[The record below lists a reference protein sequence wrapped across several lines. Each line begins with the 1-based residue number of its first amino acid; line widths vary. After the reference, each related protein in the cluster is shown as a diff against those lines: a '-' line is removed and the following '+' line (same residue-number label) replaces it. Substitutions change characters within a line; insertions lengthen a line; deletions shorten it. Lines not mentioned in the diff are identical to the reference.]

1 MIKTVNIYCQG
12 RPITAL
18 GTVIRSDIMGAR
30 LDVADIKKLILQKAQ
45 VREVLP
51 DGSTVILDLNN
62 YDKPDMME
70 QSKAAKEAEAA
81 AKKQAAIN
89 AAKQKEIIDAK
100 NKARDEAIKASKKEE
115 FVPKKVK
122 EQKKDK
128 HGKVTDVKPEKSEE
142 EKRKDA
148 IEAARHALQENN

>member
-18 GTVIRSDIMGAR
+18 GTVIRSDVMGAR

-51 DGSTVILDLNN
+51 DGSTVILDLKN

-122 EQKKDK
+122 KNK
-128 HGKVTDVKPEKSEE
+128 HGQIVEEQPVAEKTEE
-142 EKRKDA
+142 EKRQDA
-148 IEAARHALQENN
+148 VEAARHALQENN